1 MNIRQYL
8 SSSLGKKQLVSLTG
22 LGLVVGFLTP
32 HLIGNLL
39 LLKGPAIFNG
49 YSHHLHSLGFI
60 LRGIEGLFALLFIVH
75 IVLSVLVVIENRIA
89 RGTPYQRPLVAEKRS
104 LSARTMP
111 YTGTFIFL
119 FLIVHLFDFTFA
131 KHTPPASMINGQDLG
146 LFGVV
151 VNAFNSPIRLFGY
164 GFIMIIV
171 GVHLSHAIQSV
182 FQTFGLKNERM
193 TRWVDGISYTVGTLI
208 SVGFISILGYVCL
221 SY

>member
-22 LGLVVGFLTP
+22 LGLIVGFLTP

-39 LLKGPAIFNG
+39 LLKGPAVFNG
-49 YSHHLHSLGFI
+49 YSHHLHSLGII
-60 LRGIEGLFALLFIVH
+60 LKVIECLFAALFIIH

-89 RGTPYQRPLVAEKRS
+89 RGTPYRHPLDAGKRS

-111 YTGTFIFL
+111 FTGGFIFL
-119 FLIVHLFDFTFA
+119 FLVFHLFDFTFV
-131 KHTPPASMINGQDLG
+131 KHAPPVSLLNGQDMG
-146 LFGVV
+146 LYGVV
-151 VNAFNSPIRLFGY
+151 INAFNSPIRLFGY

-182 FQTFGLKNERM
+182 FQTFGLRNERM
-193 TRWVDGISYTVGTLI
+193 TRWVNGISYTVGTLL

-221 SY
+221 RY